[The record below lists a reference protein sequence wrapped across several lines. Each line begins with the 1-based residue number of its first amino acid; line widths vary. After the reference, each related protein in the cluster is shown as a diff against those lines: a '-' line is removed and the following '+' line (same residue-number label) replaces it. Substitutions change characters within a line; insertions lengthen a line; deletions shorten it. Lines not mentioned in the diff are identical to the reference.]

1 MLMSLLGSSLLSA
14 GLGGGN
20 FKDTIKNIGLGF
32 AGNFGTAIPALFG
45 SIGQSGKRL
54 PSYGDTGLG
63 RSLLA
68 TNKQIAK
75 IGLAKKQRDII
86 KKARV
91 AQGTINT
98 YLAGRGFA
106 PGGSTAMILSNQ
118 NLNNAMEDIEMAS
131 LETHQRVLEAQVKQL
146 QDDYSMMNNFEADYL
161 AYESP
166 AVKFVKESF
175 LQPMIKQN
183 YSEIGKKVSS
193 SINGMFDENRSTVQA
208 VKPHKNNLVEKYKPE
223 TPSRKNP
230 VQSLIS
236 NSWMI

>member
-1 MLMSLLGSSLLSA
+1 MSLLGSSLLSA

-32 AGNFGTAIPALFG
+32 AGNLGTAIPALFG
-45 SIGQSGKRL
+45 SLGQSGKRL

-68 TNKQIAK
+68 TNKQMAN

-86 KKARV
+86 KQARI

-131 LETHQRVLEAQVKQL
+131 LETRQRVLTAEIQQL
-146 QDDYSMMNNFEADYL
+146 QGEYSMLNSFESSYL
-161 AYESP
+161 AYEDP
-166 AVKFVKESF
+166 ATKFMRESF
-175 LQPMIKQN
+175 IQPMISRN
-183 YSEIGKKVSS
+183 LSDIGSKVTT
-193 SINGMFDENRSTVQA
+193 SINRAFSQEPKKASASYPMKGSLVQ
-208 VKPHKNNLVEKYKPE
+208 P
-223 TPSRKNP
+223 
-230 VQSLIS
+230 LIS
-236 NSWMI
+236 NSWMK

>member
-1 MLMSLLGSSLLSA
+1 MSLLGSSLLSA

-32 AGNFGTAIPALFG
+32 AGNLGTAIPALFG
-45 SIGQSGKRL
+45 SIGQTGKRL

-68 TNKQIAK
+68 TNKQMAK

-131 LETHQRVLEAQVKQL
+131 LETRQRVLTAEIQQL
-146 QDDYSMMNNFEADYL
+146 QGEYSMLNSFESSYL
-161 AYESP
+161 AYEDP
-166 AVKFVKESF
+166 ATKFMKESF
-175 LQPMIKQN
+175 IQPMISRN
-183 YSEIGKKVSS
+183 LSDIGSKVTT
-193 SINGMFDENRSTVQA
+193 SINRAFSKEPKKASASYPMKGSLVQ
-208 VKPHKNNLVEKYKPE
+208 P
-223 TPSRKNP
+223 
-230 VQSLIS
+230 LIS
-236 NSWMI
+236 NSWMK

>member
-1 MLMSLLGSSLLSA
+1 MSLLGSSLLSA

-20 FKDTIKNIGLGF
+20 FKDIIKNIGLGF
-32 AGNFGTAIPALFG
+32 AGNLGTAIPALFG

-54 PSYGDTGLG
+54 PNYGDTGLG

-68 TNKQIAK
+68 TNKQIAN

-131 LETHQRVLEAQVKQL
+131 LETRQRVLTAEIQQL
-146 QDDYSMMNNFEADYL
+146 QGEYSMLNSFESSYL
-161 AYESP
+161 AYEDP
-166 AVKFVKESF
+166 ATKFMKESF
-175 LQPMIKQN
+175 IQPMISRN
-183 YSEIGKKVSS
+183 LSDIGSKVTT
-193 SINGMFDENRSTVQA
+193 SINRAFSQEPKKASASYPMKGSLVQ
-208 VKPHKNNLVEKYKPE
+208 P
-223 TPSRKNP
+223 
-230 VQSLIS
+230 LIS
-236 NSWMI
+236 NSWMK

>member
-1 MLMSLLGSSLLSA
+1 MSLLGSSLLSA

-32 AGNFGTAIPALFG
+32 AGNLGTAIPALFG

-63 RSLLA
+63 KSLLE

-86 KKARV
+86 KQARV

-118 NLNNAMEDIEMAS
+118 NFNNAMEDIEMAS
-131 LETHQRVLEAQVKQL
+131 LETRQRVLTAEIQQL
-146 QDDYSMMNNFEADYL
+146 QGEYSMLNSFESSYL
-161 AYESP
+161 AYEDP
-166 AVKFVKESF
+166 ATKFMKESF
-175 LQPMIKQN
+175 IQPMISRN
-183 YSEIGKKVSS
+183 LSDIGSKVTT
-193 SINGMFDENRSTVQA
+193 SINRAFSQEPKKASASYPMKGSLVQ
-208 VKPHKNNLVEKYKPE
+208 P
-223 TPSRKNP
+223 
-230 VQSLIS
+230 LIS
-236 NSWMI
+236 NSWMK

>member
-32 AGNFGTAIPALFG
+32 AGNLGTAIPALFG

-54 PSYGDTGLG
+54 PSYGDTGFG

-75 IGLAKKQRDII
+75 IGLARTQRDII
-86 KKARV
+86 KQART
-91 AQGTINT
+91 AQGTISA

-118 NLNNAMEDIEMAS
+118 NLNNAMEDIEIS
-131 LETHQRVLEAQVKQL
+131 GLESRQRILEAQVKQL
-146 QDDYSMMNNFEADYL
+146 QGDYSMMNNFEAEYL

-166 AVKFVKESF
+166 VTKFIKESF
-175 LQPMIKQN
+175 VQPMIGKN
-183 YSEIGKKVSS
+183 LSDIGKQVSA
-193 SINGMFDENRSTVQA
+193 SINNSFQERSKQPQQAQSTGSFVQ
-208 VKPHKNNLVEKYKPE
+208 P
-223 TPSRKNP
+223 
-230 VQSLIS
+230 LIS
-236 NSWMI
+236 KSWIK